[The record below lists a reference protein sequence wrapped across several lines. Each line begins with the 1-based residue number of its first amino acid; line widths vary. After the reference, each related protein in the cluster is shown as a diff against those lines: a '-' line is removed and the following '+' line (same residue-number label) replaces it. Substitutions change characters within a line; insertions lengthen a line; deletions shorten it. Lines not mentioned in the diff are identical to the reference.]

1 MAQSSAVQLYMNLYL
16 KMSQHSSQDW
26 CKSIGCTRPWWGW
39 QPRAKRH
46 AAVRLASD
54 TIAIIRV
61 PKNFCR
67 KWFFKFPQN
76 PCLYG
81 MAGVCFTSQSQYDK
95 KNWVPD
101 PSLLKR
107 VHFSIKRCVTLG
119 LKVLSFL
126 YSFSQKNSPL
136 SDT

>member
-1 MAQSSAVQLYMNLYL
+1 MSLYL

-67 KWFFKFPQN
+67 KWFFKVPQN

-81 MAGVCFTSQSQYDK
+81 IAGPQGYASLHNHNMTK
-95 KNWVPD
+95 KIWVPD
-101 PSLLKR
+101 SSLLKR